1 MVSGLALLLLAA
13 GCGGGGDGAGSGNPD
28 PVPPANA
35 SPVANA
41 GAAQSVA
48 SGASVVLN
56 GTASSDSDGSIATYA
71 WTQTAGAAVSLSSNA
86 SAQPSFT
93 APQVAVLSTLTFSL
107 VVTDN
112 RGASSA
118 ATSVTITVNPPPAG
132 NVTLSGTVRFA
143 RVPIRTTAPLGLDH
157 ANPVLRPARG
167 VLVRV
172 VDATNPATVLAS
184 GNTDSAGGYA
194 FTVPA
199 NTNVLLQV
207 VARMQRDASQPL
219 PRWDVRVQDG
229 VAAAAPYTY
238 TSAAFGSSTGTLDID
253 IPTNLSA
260 NGLTAL
266 GTRYSGAFAILDTLY
281 TAMQAVIG
289 VAPAAD
295 FPAFYVDW
303 GPTAD
308 GTYFTTANGQHITLR
323 GDLSED
329 TEEFDQHVVA
339 HEFGH
344 YIERNFSRSDSIGG
358 SHTLGDRL
366 DPRVAFGEGFGY
378 AFGAIVLNDPQSL
391 DSFVDNGVQRLS
403 GFNVETN
410 PVATACWCSES
421 SVWAILWDLY
431 DSANEGNDSLSLGL
445 QPLWDVLI
453 GTAHRN
459 TPAVTSLFSF
469 ISALKAARPGDAAA
483 VNAVVAAQNINAAAI
498 DPFGTNETW
507 VPPEVP
513 SLAAIPVFTTITP
526 GVPVVLRT
534 VDDAG
539 HYNKLGNRRFL
550 RFTAASSG
558 SATITLATSNPNPS
572 PDPDFLVRRSGTL
585 VAVGLDPPSAQPE
598 AKTFAVVAGAT
609 YVIDAYDCANGCA
622 PDPDTGDLQGIQGD
636 YDLTVTLTIH

>member
-1 MVSGLALLLLAA
+1 MVSGLAVLLLAT
-13 GCGGGGDGAGSGNPD
+13 GCGGGGGDGGGNPN

-48 SGASVVLN
+48 SGAAVVLN
-56 GTASSDSDGSIATYA
+56 GTASSDSDGSIASYA
-71 WTQTAGAAVSLSSNA
+71 WTQTGGTAVTLSSSA

-93 APQVAVLSTLTFSL
+93 APQVVAISTLTFSL

-112 RGASSA
+112 RGAGSA
-118 ATSVTITVNPPPAG
+118 AASVTITVNPPLAG
-132 NVTLSGTVRFA
+132 NVTISGTVRFA

-157 ANPVLRPARG
+157 ANPVLQPARG

-172 VDATNPATVLAS
+172 VDAANPATVLAS
-184 GNTDSAGGYA
+184 GNTDSAGAYA
-194 FTVPA
+194 FIVAA
-199 NTNVLLQV
+199 NRNVQIQV

-229 VAAAAPYTY
+229 VSAAAPYTY
-238 TSAAFGSSTGTLDID
+238 DSAAFNSSVGTVNID
-253 IPTNLSA
+253 IPTNIGA
-260 NGLTAL
+260 NGQTVL
-266 GTRYSGAFAILDTLY
+266 GTRYSGAFAILDTIY
-281 TAMQAVIG
+281 TALQAVIT

-295 FPAFYVDW
+295 FPALYVNW
-303 GPTAD
+303 GAAAD
-308 GTYFTTANGQHITLR
+308 GTYFTPSNGQHITLR
-323 GDLSED
+323 ADLTED
-329 TEEFDQHVVA
+329 TEEFDPHVVA

-358 SHTLGDRL
+358 SHTIGDRL

-391 DSFVDNGVQRLS
+391 DSFVDGGVQRLA

-410 PVATACWCSES
+410 PVNSACWCSES

-431 DSANEGNDSLSLGL
+431 DATNEGSDSLSLGL
-445 QPLWDVLI
+445 QPLWDVLT

-459 TPAVTSLFSF
+459 TPAVTSIFSF
-469 ISALKAARPGDAAA
+469 ISALKAARPGDATAINNI
-483 VNAVVAAQNINAAAI
+483 VSPQNINAAAI

-507 VPPEVP
+507 VPPNVP

-550 RFTAASSG
+550 RFTPVSGG
-558 SATITLATSNPNPS
+558 SATVTLGTSNANAAPS
-572 PDPDFLVRRSGTL
+572 PDPDFHVFRSGVR
-585 VAVGLDPPSAQPE
+585 VA
-598 AKTFAVVAGAT
+598 F
-609 YVIDAYDCANGCA
+609 
-622 PDPDTGDLQGIQGD
+622 
-636 YDLTVTLTIH
+636 